1 MLNKVFKFKAR
12 HKTSNKSKILI
23 VFSFFIIIG
32 SAIFLIDRFNPSLN
46 TIKKIYSNS
55 LVDIYEQKKQL
66 DDIAKN
72 PKLSSL
78 ITNAEGNSNVCHSG
92 EYVDKEMVKD
102 YLNKTIILLQEIS
115 TELDRFENQKLTK
128 NEKIIRFNHLVEN
141 SNDLNEFKNK
151 NLIKCYF
158 DHSLVITVSKRG
170 QMIRLSL
177 EELHKN
183 L

>member
-1 MLNKVFKFKAR
+1 MTNKILEFKAR

-23 VFSFFIIIG
+23 AFSFFIICV
-32 SAIFLIDRFNPSLN
+32 SAIFLIEKFNPSFIN
-46 TIKKIYSNS
+46 IKKIYSNS

-72 PKLSSL
+72 PKISSA

-102 YLNKTIILLQEIS
+102 YLDKTIILLQEIS
-115 TELDRFENQKLTK
+115 SELDRFENQKLIK

-151 NLIKCYF
+151 NLIKCFF

-177 EELHKN
+177 EELQKN
-183 L
+183 I